1 MMSIHI
7 TLASGIKFILRC
19 SVDVSEDEN
28 RVSTRVAEEDAGE
41 VSEGFDPNTEWI
53 KEKRERK
60 EMEKLAL
67 KSLAIADKANIETFP
82 IDSVE
87 RTEAKANRAA
97 PPGRLTQ
104 KERYIKNFLE
114 TGAQLPAEV
123 LDDFIPQ
130 LWKEEPFKSTGFLL
144 VGFPNTPRDI
154 QYMVEKECFPEFV
167 YIMEVW

>member
-1 MMSIHI
+1 MK
-7 TLASGIKFILRC
+7 LCC
-19 SVDVSEDEN
+19 SVEVSEDES
-28 RVSTRVAEEDAGE
+28 RVSTRVVEEDAGE
-41 VSEGFDPNTEWI
+41 VSDGFDPNVEWI

-67 KSLAIADKANIETFP
+67 KSLAIADKANLETFP

-87 RTEAKANRAA
+87 RTEAEANKAART
-97 PPGRLTQ
+97 GKLTQ
-104 KERYIKNFLE
+104 KERYIKNFME

-144 VGFPNTPRDI
+144 VGFPNTPKDV
-154 QYMVEKECFPEFV
+154 QYLVEKECFPEYV
-167 YIMEVW
+167 YIMEVQERT